1 MPAANNVDPAALAC
15 EEERLASVVRG
26 VGGILQHHMAK
37 LPTPIDL
44 AEVGGLNPLVVAPS

>member
-1 MPAANNVDPAALAC
+1 MWTLLHSHVK
-15 EEERLASVVRG
+15 RKG
-26 VGGILQHHMAK
+26 LQVLREVFRRHPPAK